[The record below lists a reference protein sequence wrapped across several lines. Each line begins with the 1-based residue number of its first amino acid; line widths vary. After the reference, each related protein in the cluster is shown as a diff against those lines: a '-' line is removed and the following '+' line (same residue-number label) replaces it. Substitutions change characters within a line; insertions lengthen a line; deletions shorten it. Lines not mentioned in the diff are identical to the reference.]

1 VIEIREYLTT
11 DGKSLFAVWLRELGD
26 RQVQARI
33 MARLNRVRLG
43 NFGDCKAAGEG
54 VLELRMPFGPGY
66 RVYFA
71 REGEAVVLLLCGG
84 DKDSQQRDIE
94 RAKSCWQDYRNRNHG

>member
-1 VIEIREYLTT
+1 MIREYLTT

-43 NFGDCKAAGEG
+43 NFGDCKAVGEG

>member
-1 VIEIREYLTT
+1 MIEIREYLTT

-43 NFGDCKAAGEG
+43 NFGDCKAVGEG